1 MPKYPAKV
9 ARRYYSA
16 SRGQRSISKAAVYLK
31 GSGLPQRQR
40 STSKATVYL
49 KGNGRLQRQWS
60 TSKAA
65 VYLKGNDLSQR
76 QWRVHFKRLLRQ
88 IAAEGHHLNICA
100 TTKLL
105 IRHSRVLAHRERQG
119 YLNSPFRSHH
129 APWSHPCGVYKD
141 WLPNKRSGSK
151 PVLQWQSVLPHTCLP
166 TVCLFVAEGTSVQS
180 SGVPTSARRRRFRKV
195 PIHGSYEGKMAPIFY
210 RGRG

>member
-1 MPKYPAKV
+1 MLITCRNILQGGKALLLYLK
-9 ARRYYSA
+9 
-16 SRGQRSISKAAVYLK
+16 GAAVYLK
-31 GSGLPQRQR
+31 GSGLSQRQWSASKTMVCFKGSGLSQRQR
-40 STSKATVYL
+40 SASKAMASAFQAPSAANCRRRSSFKYL
-49 KGNGRLQRQWS
+49 CNNQ
-60 TSKAA
+60 TS
-65 VYLKGNDLSQR
+65 
-76 QWRVHFKRLLRQ
+76 
-88 IAAEGHHLNICA
+88 
-100 TTKLL
+100 

-119 YLNSPFRSHH
+119 CLNSLFRSHH
-129 APWSHPCGVYKD
+129 APWSHPCIVYKD

-180 SGVPTSARRRRFRKV
+180 SGVPASARRRRFRKV

>member
-1 MPKYPAKV
+1 MLITCQNILSRWQGVITLPQ
-9 ARRYYSA
+9 RGSGLSQRQRSA
-16 SRGQRSISKAAVYLK
+16 SKTMVYLK
-31 GSGLPQRQR
+31 GSGLPQRQ
-40 STSKATVYL
+40 
-49 KGNGRLQRQWS
+49 
-60 TSKAA
+60 
-65 VYLKGNDLSQR
+65 
-76 QWRVHFKRLLRQ
+76 WRVAFQAPSAANCRGRSSFKYLRNNQ
-88 IAAEGHHLNICA
+88 
-100 TTKLL
+100 TS

-129 APWSHPCGVYKD
+129 APWSHPCVVYKD

-180 SGVPTSARRRRFRKV
+180 NGVPASARRRRFRKV

-210 RGRG
+210 RERG